1 MWSDCRG
8 HSGSQALVT
17 AWVAGMGLVSRL
29 LSQASALPGSESMFG
44 SSQGPPTRVGISP
57 SDGFCQRGCGWCT
70 ADLVSLVRS
79 LDGQSLPQAWVW
91 AQSQS
96 TPPPPAPWC
105 GARAQDTKGQ
115 DTGKGPCRRP
125 VSPRHGGPSAQCQSR
140 RQRRKGGPL
149 FPSVSSREQ
158 ELRDQG
164 TCSENG
170 NIWPSFQRFN

>member
-1 MWSDCRG
+1 MS
-8 HSGSQALVT
+8 
-17 AWVAGMGLVSRL
+17 SRL

-96 TPPPPAPWC
+96 TPPPPAPW
-105 GARAQDTKGQ
+105 AQDTKGQ
-115 DTGKGPCRRP
+115 DTGEGPRRRP
-125 VSPRHGGPSAQCQSR
+125 VSPRHAGPSAQCQSR

-149 FPSVSSREQ
+149 FPSVASREQ
-158 ELRDQG
+158 ELCDQG

-170 NIWPSFQRFN
+170 NIWPSFQGFNYN